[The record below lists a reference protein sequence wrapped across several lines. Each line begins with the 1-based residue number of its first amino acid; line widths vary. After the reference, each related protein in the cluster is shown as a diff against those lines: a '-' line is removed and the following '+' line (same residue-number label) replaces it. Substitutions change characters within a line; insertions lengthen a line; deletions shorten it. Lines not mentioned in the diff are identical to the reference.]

1 MWWPIISPI
10 WSLKL
15 TFHALNECRK
25 WFSKP
30 NYLQSVASYSQTHRV
45 TWPDASFP
53 CQYFKSTLRGKVF
66 VLKWFFR
73 LPVWAAEL
81 SPLLGRMTNDGLYFT
96 SSWFTPRPQ
105 KVKDEFLHSP
115 KTRRREIHIRAS
127 PIKTRSG
134 RGKETGSGSC
144 WHHFILNVNFFS
156 TVRGKSCG

>member
-10 WSLKL
+10 RSLKL
-15 TFHALNECRK
+15 TFHAFHQCK
-25 WFSKP
+25 KTI
-30 NYLQSVASYSQTHRV
+30 QQTELFTV
-45 TWPDASFP
+45 SGIVLADQLATWPDASFL